1 MSSIIDG
8 LSPASSVVSSL
19 GRELISRIWPDP
31 AQQAEAQRKLVELQ
45 QTGQLRG
52 VELQLSAILAEA
64 NSADPWTSRARP
76 TFLYLM
82 YALISLLVVGA
93 IVGIWWPAQVMQ
105 AAENLNK
112 LLSALPE
119 QLWWLFG
126 TGYLGYTGARMW
138 EKGKGAAK

>member
-1 MSSIIDG
+1 MSLLDQLTPTAIVADVAKG
-8 LSPASSVVSSL
+8 
-19 GRELISRIWPDP
+19 LISRLWPDP

-45 QTGQLRG
+45 QTGQLRE

-105 AAENLNK
+105 AADNLNK
-112 LLSALPE
+112 LLAALPE

-138 EKGKGAAK
+138 EKGKGATK